1 MDANVKSEESSL
13 EGLRRRLAVVIIT
26 AYDTKTKA
34 KTLTIVC
41 SALRGTHSGVI
52 YDFQGLSSLVSVLW
66 LFFSIGNRI
75 LHSISIF
82 QDLLFIKLDAVPIF
96 E

>member
-13 EGLRRRLAVVIIT
+13 EGLHRRLAVVIIT

-66 LFFSIGNRI
+66 LFFFSI
-75 LHSISIF
+75 
-82 QDLLFIKLDAVPIF
+82 
-96 E
+96 